1 MTTCCLCLCIL
12 HLFFRVVP
20 RINTVQQGVASVFR
34 QRTVNLGIDSGKII
48 KSIHGAVGY
57 GNGSEWLTT
66 HYQCGM
72 LFTQPDW
79 SHDQGGTDTTFYT
92 VNLSHSST
100 LRKLSFETTNSTY
113 APSALSNCQPPQ
125 ISSFLFRFPAFFI
138 LSQLFLKFP
147 PLLDLPQLFFNIT
160 QPFLNLTQPI
170 LQPINL
176 RLMGYN

>member
-1 MTTCCLCLCIL
+1 M
-12 HLFFRVVP
+12 
-20 RINTVQQGVASVFR
+20 
-34 QRTVNLGIDSGKII
+34 
-48 KSIHGAVGY
+48 HGAVGY

-125 ISSFLFRFPAFFI
+125 ISSFLFSFPAFFI
-138 LSQLFLKFP
+138 LSQLFFP
-147 PLLDLPQLFFNIT
+147 QVSTFPQSSSAFPQYYIAFPQSYLALL
-160 QPFLNLTQPI
+160 
-170 LQPINL
+170 
-176 RLMGYN
+176 